1 MKIFEFH
8 CFIIKTDTY
17 NSRSH
22 REICLTKIFIYYL
35 SDNPLLDNILEVLRK
50 KNNFYIIFFSC
61 IIVTHFV
68 GQFDMF
74 FWLMIY
80 FRKLQICIVLITIK
94 VSL

>member
-8 CFIIKTDTY
+8 CFTIKADTY
-17 NSRSH
+17 NPGSH

-61 IIVTHFV
+61 IIVTHCV
-68 GQFDMF
+68 GQFYMF

-80 FRKLQICIVLITIK
+80 FRKLHICIVLITIK

>member
-8 CFIIKTDTY
+8 CFTIKADTY
-17 NSRSH
+17 NPGSH

-68 GQFDMF
+68 GQFYVFLAYDI
-74 FWLMIY
+74 L
-80 FRKLQICIVLITIK
+80 
-94 VSL
+94 